1 MQQWRPLNNN
11 ELIRNPHY
19 SPDRDLAYV
28 GPSLVGMAMMSIDDE
43 LETPRFRE
51 WCKYYDVTLDEI
63 KAGAEILGKAMYQM
77 DKYAIDVLEEHGF
90 FELKLPVQAFFFKK
104 LGEVTFAAIHY
115 AVREVSPAGS
125 NAPQSLQE
133 FCNSIYEVF
142 KHISNDVLIKEH
154 FLD

>member
-1 MQQWRPLNNN
+1 MQQWRPLEQN

-28 GPSLVGMAMMSIDDE
+28 GPSLMGMAMMSIDDE
-43 LETPRFRE
+43 LETPRFKE

-77 DKYAIDVLEEHGF
+77 DKYAIDVLKEQGF

-125 NAPQSLQE
+125 KAPQALKE
-133 FCNSIYEVF
+133 FCNNIYEVF
-142 KHISNDVLIKEH
+142 QKISADILKKEK
-154 FLD
+154 FVD